1 MLLFYVYHLLN
12 VVDPKPL
19 DIQIKAY
26 FKNNIG
32 KAQKQKKRAL
42 QDFLQ
47 KGETA
52 PSFDLASTNL
62 SDQ

>member
-1 MLLFYVYHLLN
+1 MFYAYHLFN
-12 VVDPKPL
+12 VINPKPL
-19 DIQIKAY
+19 DIQIKTY
-26 FKNNIG
+26 IKHNLG

-47 KGETA
+47 KGETT